1 MPKAPKKTAERLRKQ
16 RLRLDELYVMV
27 DTLEEHAD
35 IMFSWDMR
43 RELVLRKKN
52 IWALVAQRVSAVG
65 TILRTSNDCRKRW
78 DNLRLRVRSIL
89 SANRSQAQQTGGGP
103 SSPMKLMPWEETCA
117 GLIRTESI
125 EGVGNMECGA
135 PSSADG
141 GSEHDSEEPETSCPT
156 TSRGKGRVRRIPA
169 RKDTPM
175 PAPARPKE
183 GAPRTSLPS
192 SAPGTLSAP
201 RSEESSIAGEVAAT
215 ATLETMDSP
224 MSICGVSEEDSYPTV
239 HTPEPSNYPQ
249 VSCSD
254 SGEPDTPGR
263 CAPGEAQE
271 HANPVSSPPV
281 EDLSGHVSPIPF
293 RDDTPST
300 DAQSA
305 AQLTALIT
313 EVMQDNRQ
321 GRVEWLEELMAMRQ
335 VVTDST
341 NRLCEVLGRIAD
353 ALEAAHPTQPAQQED
368 TPSTSRST
376 PASPL
381 RRSLRSQRC
390 RDMPPPGPRSME

>member
-1 MPKAPKKTAERLRKQ
+1 MPKAPKKTADRLHRQ
-16 RLRLDELYVMV
+16 RFSPDELQVME

-35 IMFSWDMR
+35 IVFSRDMR
-43 RELVLRKKN
+43 REPVLRKKN

-65 TILRTSNDCRKRW
+65 TTPRTSKDCRKRW
-78 DNLRLRVRSIL
+78 DDLQLRVQSIL
-89 SANRSQAQQTGGGP
+89 SANRSQAQLTRGGP
-103 SSPMKLMPWEETCA
+103 SSPMKLTAWEETCA
-117 GLIRTESI
+117 GLIGTESK
-125 EGVGNMECGA
+125 EGIGNMECGA

-141 GSEHDSEEPETSCPT
+141 GSEHDSEDPETSCPT
-156 TSRGKGRVRRIPA
+156 TSRGKGMVCRIPA
-169 RKDTPM
+169 RKDTPT
-175 PAPARPKE
+175 PAPARPME
-183 GAPRTSLPS
+183 GAPPPFLPA
-192 SAPGTLSAP
+192 SAPGTLSTP

-215 ATLETMDSP
+215 ALLETVDSP
-224 MSICGVSEEDSYPTV
+224 LSICGASEEDSYPTV

-263 CAPGEAQE
+263 CACGEAEE
-271 HANPVSSPPV
+271 HANPVPSPPV
-281 EDLSGHVSPIPF
+281 EALSGHVSPIPC
-293 RDDTPST
+293 RDDTPSA
-300 DAQSA
+300 DAQRA

-321 GRVEWLEELMAMRQ
+321 GREEWPEELRAMQQ

-341 NRLCEVLGRIAD
+341 IRLCEALGRIAD
-353 ALEAAHPTQPAQQED
+353 ALEAACPTQPAQHED

-381 RRSLRSQRC
+381 RRSLCSQHR
-390 RDMPPPGPRSME
+390 RDMPPPGPGSTE